1 MKWVGIAAALLS
13 FGTAMYELV
22 RSEAQLRERHRSVA
36 EQLAAGHA
44 QQAAGDYAAAWD
56 SLEKAS
62 ATAAVDGV
70 VAKLLGGLSQER
82 QTIRAAQ
89 QDLAME
95 WLRLAHSTAEHP
107 FSETADK
114 VSGVLI
120 SGSEDAT
127 GARKADLLAHLG
139 WAYFLKGRS
148 GETGMRP
155 EVPYGEAV
163 AADPT
168 NPYANVFWGHWILW
182 NHGALSDANAR
193 FMAALATQRA
203 RPEVRRYQLA
213 ALANVHSD
221 EADAE
226 WLRVVADMSKG
237 SEPIDSSIQSA
248 LYDRYAFALNNESL
262 LRRLLAAVPLADQ
275 APLQRML
282 LQSGDLDSVRKSVV
296 TSVMAK
302 MAKTAEN

>member
-13 FGTAMYELV
+13 FATAVYELV
-22 RSEAQLRERHRSVA
+22 QSEAELRERHRVVA
-36 EQLAAGHA
+36 EQLAAAHA
-44 QQAAGDYAAAWD
+44 QQAAGDDAAAWN
-56 SLEKAS
+56 SLEKAA

-70 VAKLLGGLSQER
+70 AAKLLGGLSQER
-82 QTIRAAQ
+82 KTIRAAQ
-89 QDLAME
+89 EDLAME
-95 WLRLAHSTAEHP
+95 WLRAAHSTAEHP

-120 SGSEDAT
+120 SGAEGAT

-148 GETGMRP
+148 GEAGVRP
-155 EVPYGEAV
+155 EVPYAEAV

-168 NPYANVFWGHWILW
+168 NPYANAFWGHWILW
-182 NHGALSDANAR
+182 NHGALSDATAR
-193 FMAALATQRA
+193 FTAALATQRA
-203 RPEVRRYQLA
+203 RQEVRRYQLA

-237 SEPIDSSIQSA
+237 NEPIDSSTQSA

-262 LRRLLAAVPLADQ
+262 LRRLLTAVPLADQ
-275 APLQRML
+275 AQLQRML
-282 LQSGDLDSVRKSVV
+282 LRSSDLDSARKSVV

-302 MAKTAEN
+302 MSKAAGD